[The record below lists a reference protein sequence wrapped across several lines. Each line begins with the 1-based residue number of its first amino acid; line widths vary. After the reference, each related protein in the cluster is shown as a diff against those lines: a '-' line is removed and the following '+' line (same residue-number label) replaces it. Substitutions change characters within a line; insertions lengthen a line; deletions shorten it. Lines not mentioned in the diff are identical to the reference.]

1 MKFYFGKEF
10 GFLVFFYSGGG
21 MREKKDKDE
30 RRLGEGERER
40 EREREIKGHSDFFFY
55 FSEKWSTIR
64 IKVEED
70 CIWVYHSNLLI
81 Q

>member
-1 MKFYFGKEF
+1 
-10 GFLVFFYSGGG
+10 

-40 EREREIKGHSDFFFY
+40 DKEKTKVTVTSFY
-55 FSEKWSTIR
+55 IFLEKWSTIP
-64 IKVEED
+64 IKVEEV